1 LKIVADASALVD
13 FLIGNMSSSLDKKEF
28 RASLVYAPDLIINE
42 AISAL
47 TRLWR
52 NETIS
57 NSLYREAL
65 EDLTN
70 IPAKIVSSRSLIKSM
85 PPKLG
90 HISAYDAAYVCL
102 AENLQIPFYTTDAKL
117 SKVAQKYCEVRL
129 VQRKVQI

>member
-13 FLIGNMSSSLDKKEF
+13 FLIGNMSSSLDRKEF
-28 RASLVYAPDLIINE
+28 HTSLVYAPDLIINE

-57 NSLYREAL
+57 NSLYRETL

-70 IPAKIVSSRSLIKSM
+70 IPAKIISSRSLIKSM

-102 AENLQIPFYTTDAKL
+102 AENLQIPFYTTDVKL
-117 SKVAQKYCEVRL
+117 SKSAQKYCEVRL
-129 VQRKVQI
+129 VQRKVQL

>member
-1 LKIVADASALVD
+1 MKIVADASALVD

>member
-1 LKIVADASALVD
+1 LKIVVDASALVD

-117 SKVAQKYCEVRL
+117 SKVAQKYCDVRL

>member
-1 LKIVADASALVD
+1 MKIVADASALVD

-85 PPKLG
+85 PTKLG

>member
-1 LKIVADASALVD
+1 MKIVADASALVD

-65 EDLTN
+65 EDLTD

>member
-70 IPAKIVSSRSLIKSM
+70 IPAKIISSRSLIKSM

>member
-1 LKIVADASALVD
+1 
-13 FLIGNMSSSLDKKEF
+13 MSSSLDKKEF

-65 EDLTN
+65 EDLTT
-70 IPAKIVSSRSLIKSM
+70 IPAKIISSRSLIKSM

-102 AENLQIPFYTTDAKL
+102 AENLQIPFYTTDTKL
-117 SKVAQKYCEVRL
+117 CKVAQKYCEVRL

>member
-1 LKIVADASALVD
+1 MKIVADASALVD

-65 EDLTN
+65 EDLTT
-70 IPAKIVSSRSLIKSM
+70 IPAKIISSRSLIKSM
-85 PPKLG
+85 PTKLG

>member
-117 SKVAQKYCEVRL
+117 SKVAQKYCEVKL

>member
-1 LKIVADASALVD
+1 MKIVADASALVD

-70 IPAKIVSSRSLIKSM
+70 VPAKIISSRSLIKSM

>member
-1 LKIVADASALVD
+1 MKIVADASALVD

-70 IPAKIVSSRSLIKSM
+70 IPAKIISSRSLIKSM

-117 SKVAQKYCEVRL
+117 SKVAQKYCDVRL

>member
-1 LKIVADASALVD
+1 MKIVADASALVD

-70 IPAKIVSSRSLIKSM
+70 IPAKIISSRSLIK
-85 PPKLG
+85 
-90 HISAYDAAYVCL
+90 
-102 AENLQIPFYTTDAKL
+102 
-117 SKVAQKYCEVRL
+117 
-129 VQRKVQI
+129 

>member
-1 LKIVADASALVD
+1 MKIVADASALVD

-70 IPAKIVSSRSLIKSM
+70 IPAKIISSRSLIKSM

>member
-1 LKIVADASALVD
+1 MKIVADASALVD

-57 NSLYREAL
+57 NSLYCEAL

-70 IPAKIVSSRSLIKSM
+70 VPAKIISSRSLIKSM

>member
-28 RASLVYAPDLIINE
+28 RASLVYAPDIIINE

-70 IPAKIVSSRSLIKSM
+70 IPAKIISSRSLIKSM

>member
-70 IPAKIVSSRSLIKSM
+70 IPAKIISSRSLIKSM

-117 SKVAQKYCEVRL
+117 SKVAQKYCDVRL